1 MRLALVTGTV
11 EATVKD
17 ASLTGSTLL
26 VVDLVDGGGAVLSSA
41 HVAVD
46 SVGAGVG
53 DTVLLT
59 RGSAARM
66 PSGAAGQP
74 VDLSIIAIVDRV
86 TLSKSSSSSRRKS

>member
-1 MRLALVTGTV
+1 MRLAHVTGTV

-17 ASLTGSTLL
+17 ASLTGSKLL
-26 VVDLVDGGGAVLSSA
+26 VVDLVDGGGAVLSVG
-41 HVAVD
+41 HVAID

-66 PSGAAGQP
+66 PSGSAGQP
-74 VDLSIIAIVDRV
+74 IDLSIIAIVDRV
-86 TLSKSSSSSRRKS
+86 TVSKSSSSNRRKS